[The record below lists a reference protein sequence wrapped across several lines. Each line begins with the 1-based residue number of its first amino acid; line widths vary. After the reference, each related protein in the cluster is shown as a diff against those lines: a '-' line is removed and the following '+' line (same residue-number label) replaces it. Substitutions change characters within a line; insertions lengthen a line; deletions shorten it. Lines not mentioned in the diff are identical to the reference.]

1 MSPQPCDPDRGTP
14 LPEGA
19 QEAPG
24 AAQAHAEVDTT
35 IRAVV
40 FDMDGVLL
48 NSEGAWLQ
56 ARRDYA
62 RSLGRVCIRGN
73 GRIRKHPGLGQGRLE
88 LPCRS
93 SGGKPQSVAD
103 STVDRDQFR
112 PRNAPVLLC
121 PARK

>member
-1 MSPQPCDPDRGTP
+1 MSTQPCDPDRGTP

-62 RSLGRVCIRGN
+62 RSLGRVWSE
-73 GRIRKHPGLGQGRLE
+73 GRL
-88 LPCRS
+88 LVPRA
-93 SGGKPQSVAD
+93 PSV
-103 STVDRDQFR
+103 S
-112 PRNAPVLLC
+112 APDATLSDANVREQLRLFMLGFAAFAQAHRGMTRA
-121 PARK
+121 PA